1 MALHCLQLYQMQML
15 THGCQPGDSLVF
27 HYSGIILPDQP
38 IVQAKWPDYSCLKF
52 DVRPCFYDGWGR
64 VH

>member
-38 IVQAKWPDYSCLKF
+38 MCRLSGLTTLA
-52 DVRPCFYDGWGR
+52 
-64 VH
+64 

>member
-27 HYSGIILPDQP
+27 HYSGIILLNRP
-38 IVQAKWPDYSCLKF
+38 IVQAKLPDFSCLNSNVKA
-52 DVRPCFYDGWGR
+52 CF
-64 VH
+64 